1 MKKVKKMKM
10 ERFFMKGRYMSS
22 ILVLMVLAG
31 CSPKDKYEWNAGM
44 SAPKYYGNGGPMV
57 EYFYKGKSVAGASAN
72 IGFSPGWGVTAGG
85 YSGGEQYKDIPDSV
99 AVSWI
104 CATDR
109 IEYRG
114 GARLPR
120 ERMLELF
127 KNGFKT
133 VYGMKTTYTSI
144 VAGMAPGGNTTIWLR
159 GSERLTEIIRFKAEN
174 NGIWKEHDEDYNR
187 YKKEVTSSKSY
198 INSEGSIF
206 RYLHGV
212 PYDVWEKGDKEYDYD
227 IGFSSE
233 EKDVTPYMVFYTKD
247 GTWYQPSK
255 GDLAFQSVDW
265 QEWGK
270 FEYKEN
276 NNLIKNLKLPV
287 QIHFLF
293 EYKGGNYSTGIILP
307 QDFKKYFE
315 NQANNRITIGVEK
328 NAETGI
334 LWVSGKK
341 GSQKVMR
348 FKVFKAKE
356 DDMGDFYPGGYS
368 FPKGFKIPKWNGRT
382 PIATPEFDY
391 WQEE

>member
-1 MKKVKKMKM
+1 
-10 ERFFMKGRYMSS
+10 MKGKFISS
-22 ILVLMVLAG
+22 ILVLLVLAG
-31 CSPKDKYEWNAGM
+31 CGPKDKYEWNAGM

-72 IGFSPGWGVTAGG
+72 IGFDPSWGVTAGG
-85 YSGGEQYKDIPDSV
+85 YSGGDQYKDIPDSV

-104 CATDR
+104 CATDG

-127 KNGFKT
+127 KKGFKT

-144 VAGMAPGGNTTIWLR
+144 VAGMAPGGNAAIWLR

-174 NGIWKEHDEDYNR
+174 NGIWKEHDEDYNNYMR
-187 YKKEVTSSKSY
+187 EITSSKEY
-198 INSEGSIF
+198 INSEASIF
-206 RYLHGV
+206 QYLHGV

-255 GDLAFQSVDW
+255 GDLAFQSIDW

>member
-1 MKKVKKMKM
+1 MKM
-10 ERFFMKGRYMSS
+10 ERFFMKGKFISS
-22 ILVLMVLAG
+22 ILVLVVLAG

-72 IGFSPGWGVTAGG
+72 IGFDPGWGVTAGG

-104 CATDR
+104 CATDG

-144 VAGMAPGGNTTIWLR
+144 VAGMAPGGNATIWLR

-174 NGIWKEHDEDYNR
+174 NGIWMEHDEDYNKYER
-187 YKKEVTSSKSY
+187 ETITSKEY
-198 INSEGSIF
+198 INSEFNIF

-212 PYDVWEKGDKEYDYD
+212 PYDIWEKGDKEYDYD

-287 QIHFLF
+287 EIHFSVDYNDVL
-293 EYKGGNYSTGIILP
+293 YMGNIVLP

-368 FPKGFKIPKWNGRT
+368 FPKGFMIPKWNGRT

>member
-1 MKKVKKMKM
+1 MRM
-10 ERFFMKGRYMSS
+10 ERFFMKGKFISS
-22 ILVLMVLAG
+22 ILVLVVLAG
-31 CSPKDKYEWNAGM
+31 CSPKDKYEWNAGL
-44 SAPKYYGNGGPMV
+44 SGPKYYPSGAPRV
-57 EYFYKGKSVAGASAN
+57 EYFYKGKSVAGAS
-72 IGFSPGWGVTAGG
+72 IGTGADQGWGVTAGG

-99 AVSWI
+99 AVQWVCSV
-104 CATDR
+104 DNYL
-109 IEYRG
+109 YRG

-144 VAGMAPGGNTTIWLR
+144 VAGMAPGGNVTIWLR
-159 GSERLTEIIRFKAEN
+159 GSERLTEVIRFKAQERL
-174 NGIWKEHDEDYNR
+174 EDP
-187 YKKEVTSSKSY
+187 Y
-198 INSEGSIF
+198 IDKDYREKTVKNWGNYLTYW
-206 RYLHGV
+206 YLHGV

-233 EKDVTPYMVFYTKD
+233 GGQKIKPNVFTFYTKD

-287 QIHFLF
+287 EIHFSVDYNDVL
-293 EYKGGNYSTGIILP
+293 YMGNIVLP

-328 NAETGI
+328 NLETGI

-341 GSQKVMR
+341 GFQKVMR
-348 FKVFKAKE
+348 FKLVEVKDE
-356 DDMGDFYPGGYS
+356 EQPYFYS
-368 FPKGFKIPKWNGRT
+368 LPKGFKIPKWNGRT

>member
-1 MKKVKKMKM
+1 MKM
-10 ERFFMKGRYMSS
+10 EIFFMKGKFISS
-22 ILVLMVLAG
+22 ILVLVVLAG
-31 CSPKDKYEWNAGM
+31 CNPKDKYEWNAGL
-44 SAPKYYGNGGPMV
+44 SGPKYYPSGAPRV
-57 EYFYKGKSVAGASAN
+57 EYFYKGKSVAGAS
-72 IGFSPGWGVTAGG
+72 IGTGADQGWGVTAGG
-85 YSGGEQYKDIPDSV
+85 YSGGDQYKDIPDSV
-99 AVSWI
+99 AVQWVCSV
-104 CATDR
+104 DNYL
-109 IEYRG
+109 YRG
-114 GARLPR
+114 GTRLPR

-144 VAGMAPGGNTTIWLR
+144 VAGMAPRGNATIWLR
-159 GSERLTEIIRFKAEN
+159 GSERLTEVIRFKAQERL
-174 NGIWKEHDEDYNR
+174 EDP
-187 YKKEVTSSKSY
+187 Y
-198 INSEGSIF
+198 IDKDYREKTVKNWGNYLTYW
-206 RYLHGV
+206 YLHGV

-233 EKDVTPYMVFYTKD
+233 GGQKIKPNVFTFYTKD

-276 NNLIKNLKLPV
+276 NNLIKKLKLPIE
-287 QIHFLF
+287 IHFSVDYNDVL
-293 EYKGGNYSTGIILP
+293 YMGNIVLP

-341 GSQKVMR
+341 GFQKVMR
-348 FKVFKAKE
+348 FKLVEVKDE
-356 DDMGDFYPGGYS
+356 EQPYFYS
-368 FPKGFKIPKWNGRT
+368 LPKGFKIPKWNGRT